1 MTSDQINNLKKVYWQ
16 QKTVPSY
23 YFPNKKNIFK
33 KIQQTFDT
41 KNDIETQ
48 DFAIFGSLFDN
59 FGRRNK
65 KVKKDFLIRGQSFT
79 LIWRLNL
86 KFTS

>member
-48 DFAIFGSLFDN
+48 DYLVA
-59 FGRRNK
+59 
-65 KVKKDFLIRGQSFT
+65 FLII
-79 LIWRLNL
+79 LVEEIKRL
-86 KFTS
+86 KKIF